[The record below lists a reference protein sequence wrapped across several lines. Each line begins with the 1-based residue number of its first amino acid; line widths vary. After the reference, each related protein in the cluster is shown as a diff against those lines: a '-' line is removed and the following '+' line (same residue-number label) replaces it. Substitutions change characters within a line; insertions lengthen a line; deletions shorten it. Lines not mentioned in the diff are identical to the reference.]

1 MNRIVRQHYPVE
13 KLPPELREGL
23 DASAQVTIIVEAEPD
38 PDEESPISLEQ
49 IFAMR
54 EPPFL
59 TKEEIDRDLKKQRDE
74 WE

>member
-38 PDEESPISLEQ
+38 PDEASPISLEQ

-59 TKEEIDRDLKKQRDE
+59 TKEEIDRDLKKRRDE

>member
-38 PDEESPISLEQ
+38 PDEASPISLEQ

>member
-23 DASAQVTIIVEAEPD
+23 GTSAQVTIIVEAEPD
-38 PDEESPISLEQ
+38 PDEANPISLEQ

-59 TKEEIDRDLKKQRDE
+59 TKEEIDRELKKQRDE